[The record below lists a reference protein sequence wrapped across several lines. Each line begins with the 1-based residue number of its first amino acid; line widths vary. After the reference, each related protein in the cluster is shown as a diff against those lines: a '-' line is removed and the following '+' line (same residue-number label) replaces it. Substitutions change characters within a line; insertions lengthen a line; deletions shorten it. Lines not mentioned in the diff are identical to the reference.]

1 MKRSIAAVVVVCLM
15 STFPAQSLFAHG
27 GGLDSHGCHRETA
40 TGGYHCHRGG
50 SDSSSSRS
58 SNAWKT
64 VGGVLVVLVVIGVAV
79 RILNRNNR
87 NASSP
92 FIPIAPERDGFD
104 LRFNVDE
111 SSEPT
116 VGVVWRVRF

>member
-27 GGLDSHGCHRETA
+27 GGLDSRGCHRETA

-50 SDSSSSRS
+50 SDSSSSSS
-58 SNAWKT
+58 SNAWKI

-79 RILNRNNR
+79 RILNRN
-87 NASSP
+87 ASSP
-92 FIPIAPERDGFD
+92 FIPAAPERDDFD
-104 LRFNVDE
+104 VRFSVDE
-111 SSEPT
+111 SGEPT
-116 VGVVWRVRF
+116 AGVVWRVRF